1 MIRKNIR
8 SSGPAARALRI
19 HHDAF
24 SCYPI
29 ALSGRT
35 GIRDARQE
43 AIMANAQERPEQTPP
58 AADPKDPKGRRL
70 PKATDGSTPG
80 DGPKPTAEEAL
91 RRQIA
96 EAEERLVALRAVL
109 DEQKKANLYVQ
120 AEFDNFRKQ
129 KLRESEDLRKFAAER
144 VVAALIDDLENL
156 QRLEEHAA
164 KELREAEASG
174 GDVASVARLRSVF
187 EGVQRVTRHLSE
199 ALAATGLGEMEA
211 AGSIFDPSMHEALA
225 EETRTDCKEREI
237 LRVFQK
243 GYTMHGRVL
252 RPAKVLVGRQVG
264 TKLVPSGPAKGAEDP
279 GADDSQKNEDKE

>member
-1 MIRKNIR
+1 
-8 SSGPAARALRI
+8 
-19 HHDAF
+19 
-24 SCYPI
+24 
-29 ALSGRT
+29 
-35 GIRDARQE
+35 
-43 AIMANAQERPEQTPP
+43 MANAQEQPEQSPP
-58 AADPKDPKGRRL
+58 AADPKDPEGRRS
-70 PKATDGSTPG
+70 PKVTDGSAPG
-80 DGPKPTAEEAL
+80 VGPKPPAEEAP
-91 RRQIA
+91 RRQLA
-96 EAEERLVALRAVL
+96 EAEERLSALRAVL

-129 KLRESEDLRKFAAER
+129 KLREFDDLRKFAAER

-156 QRLEEHAA
+156 QRLEDHAA

-174 GDVASVARLRSVF
+174 GDAAAVARLRSVF

-199 ALAATGLGEMEA
+199 ALGATGLIQMET
-211 AGSIFDPSMHEALA
+211 AGSIFDPSLHEALA

-264 TKLVPSGPAKGAEDP
+264 TKDVPSEPGSGANDS
-279 GADDSQKNEDKE
+279 GADGSPKEENKE